1 MRLEGKVAIVTGAGR
16 GMGRAIGSRL
26 ASEGARV
33 VVAEVDSETGERT
46 AGELG
51 GGAIFVR
58 TDTSKVEEIDAMIAK
73 AVEVCGRIDIMV
85 NNAGVTR
92 ALGFFDVSPADWDWI
107 HAVNARGVF
116 FGMQRAAREMAKAKS
131 GKIINIASIAGKG
144 YRGTSNVA
152 YAASKGAVISM
163 TRIGAAQLARHNIN
177 VNAICPGVTRTA
189 MYESVLRE
197 NVQRRGLNE
206 ADVVRRIEAS
216 VPLGRSNAPEDIANM
231 AAFLASPES
240 DNITGQSFNVDG
252 GLMWD

>member
-16 GMGRAIGSRL
+16 GMGHAIASRF

-33 VVAEVDSETGERT
+33 VVAEVDPETGAHT

-51 GGAIFVR
+51 SGAIFVR
-58 TDTSKVEEIDAMIAK
+58 TDTSKIGEIDAMIAK
-73 AVEVCGRIDIMV
+73 TVEVCGRIDIMV

-92 ALGFFDVSPADWDWI
+92 ALGFFDVSPEDWDWI
-107 HAVNARGVF
+107 HAINARGVF
-116 FGMQRAAREMAKAKS
+116 FGMQRAAREMTKAKS

-163 TRIGAAQLARHNIN
+163 TRIGASQLARHNIN
-177 VNAICPGVTRTA
+177 VNAICPGVTRTS

-197 NVQRRGLNE
+197 NVERRGLNE

>member
-16 GMGRAIGSRL
+16 GMGRAIASRL
-26 ASEGARV
+26 ASEGARI
-33 VVAEVDSETGERT
+33 VVAEVDPETGART
-46 AGELG
+46 ASELG
-51 GGAIFVR
+51 DGAFFIR

-73 AVEVCGRIDIMV
+73 AVEVCGHIDIMV

-92 ALGFFDVSPADWDWI
+92 ALGFFDVTPADWDWI
-107 HAVNARGVF
+107 HTINARGVF
-116 FGMQRAAREMAKAKS
+116 FGMQRAARVMAKAKS

-152 YAASKGAVISM
+152 YAASKGAVITM

-177 VNAICPGVTRTA
+177 VNAICPGLTRTS

-206 ADVVRRIEAS
+206 ADVIRRLEAS

>member
-51 GGAIFVR
+51 GSAIFVR

-92 ALGFFDVSPADWDWI
+92 ALGFFDVTPADWDWI
-107 HAVNARGVF
+107 HAINARGVF

-197 NVQRRGLNE
+197 NVERRGLNE